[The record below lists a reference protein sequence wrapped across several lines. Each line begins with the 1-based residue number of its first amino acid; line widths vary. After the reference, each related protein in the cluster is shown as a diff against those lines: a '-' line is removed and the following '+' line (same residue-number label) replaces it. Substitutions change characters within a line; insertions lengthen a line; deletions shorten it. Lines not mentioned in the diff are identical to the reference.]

1 MGFIRVLSE
10 LVIDL
15 LYNIIEL
22 IKKFHLKKYLIN
34 NQIIKICKNHTTN
47 NIFIYIHNK
56 NNYLCYNQII

>member
-34 NQIIKICKNHTTN
+34 N
-47 NIFIYIHNK
+47 
-56 NNYLCYNQII
+56 